1 MAKQHDN
8 DIEFDD
14 FDFDDLEEFKAAS
27 TGVQDLSDNF
37 SSKEDSSEKLK
48 VKDTKKTDNYNSD
61 RRSVNMLNTDKQ
73 LLQNI
78 VYHDIDK
85 SLFREINNM
94 IHLLN
99 KLMQYVDNGV
109 DSDVTGLVEN
119 ALAYKYDLDLS
130 VINKTVDMKPHRI
143 ITKIK
148 LSDNDIV
155 KRLTPNDKQHS
166 VSKTLHVAT
175 SVYVSAYQMLGYET
189 AYNSLYE
196 QVIEAVEAYLKSGNS
211 L

>member
-1 MAKQHDN
+1 MPKQQDN

-14 FDFDDLEEFKAAS
+14 FELDLDEFKAAS
-27 TGVQDLSDNF
+27 TGTQDLSDNF

-48 VKDTKKTDNYNSD
+48 LKENKKTDNYNSD

-73 LLQNI
+73 LLQDI

-99 KLMQYVDNGV
+99 KLLQYVDNGI
-109 DSDVTGLVEN
+109 DSDITQLVEN
-119 ALAYKYDLDLS
+119 ALAYKYNLDLS
-130 VINKTVDMKPHRI
+130 IIDKTVDMKPHRI

-155 KRLTPNDKQHS
+155 KRITPNDKQHS
-166 VSKTLHVAT
+166 ISKTLHTAT
-175 SVYVSAYQMLGYET
+175 SVYVSAYQLIGYAT
-189 AYNSLYE
+189 TYNSLYE
-196 QVIEAVEAYLKSGNS
+196 QVIEAVEDYLKDNS
-211 L
+211 F

>member
-1 MAKQHDN
+1 MVNKYDD
-8 DIEFDD
+8 DIDFDD
-14 FDFDDLEEFKAAS
+14 FDLSEFKAAS
-27 TGVQDLSDNF
+27 NGTQDLSDNF

-48 VKDTKKTDNYNSD
+48 VKERKKIDNYNSG

-73 LLQNI
+73 LLQDI
-78 VYHDIDK
+78 IYHDIDK

-99 KLMQYVDNGV
+99 KLMQYVDNGI
-109 DSDVTGLVEN
+109 DSDVTGLVEK

-130 VINKTVDMKPHRI
+130 IIDKSVDMKPHRI

-155 KRLTPNDKQHS
+155 KRITPNDKYHS

-175 SVYVSAYQMLGYET
+175 SVYVSAYQLLGYTT

-196 QVIEAVEAYLKSGNS
+196 QVVEAVESYKKIK
-211 L
+211 